1 MAAHL
6 VEADAVHQVE
16 VVLQGET
23 LSDRNLVGTF
33 SDTLRTNS
41 ELLRYGGLIWL
52 KFGVN
57 KL

>member
-41 ELLRYGGLIWL
+41 ELLRYRGLIWL